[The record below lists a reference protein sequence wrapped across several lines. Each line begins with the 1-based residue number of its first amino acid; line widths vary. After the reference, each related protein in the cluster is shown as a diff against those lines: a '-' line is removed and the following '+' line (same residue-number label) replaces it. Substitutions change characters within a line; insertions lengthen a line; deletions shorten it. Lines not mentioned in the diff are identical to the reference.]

1 MVPNIEWSEEARADV
16 RRLDKPAAQRVFD
29 TLLRFARTGQ
39 GDIRQS
45 KGSLAGKLRL
55 RCGDYRVMLS
65 QSGNTLRIHSVRH
78 RREAYR

>member
-1 MVPNIEWSEEARADV
+1 MVLNIEWSEEARADV

-39 GDIRQS
+39 GDIRQL
-45 KGSLAGKLRL
+45 KGSLSGKLRL
-55 RCGDYRVMLS
+55 RSGDYRLIIS
-65 QSGNTLRIHSVRH
+65 QPGDTLRIHSVRH

>member
-1 MVPNIEWSEEARADV
+1 MVLNIEWSEEARADV

-39 GDIRQS
+39 GDIRQLR
-45 KGSLAGKLRL
+45 GTLAGKLRL
-55 RCGDYRVMLS
+55 RSGDYRLIIS
-65 QSGNTLRIHSVRH
+65 QSGDTLRIHSVRH